1 MSTRKAEAERAH
13 AFVEA
18 EREIY
23 LRHLNRRNADEVLA
37 ALHTWAETIRIRERD
52 RAMVRL
58 GTTDPKMAEVVDD
71 LTRVLSRKILTDATF
86 SVRAS
91 AEDGDLAA
99 AESLVKAIT
108 RGDRIGLEPTGK
120 NK

>member
-1 MSTRKAEAERAH
+1 MSTRKAEADRAH

-18 EREIY
+18 ELEIF
-23 LRHLNRRNADEVLA
+23 LRNLNRHAADDVLA
-37 ALHTWAETIRIRERD
+37 SLHMWAETIRIRERD
-52 RAMVRL
+52 RAMVRI
-58 GTTDPKMAEVVDD
+58 GTMDPKMAEIVDD

-91 AEDGDLAA
+91 AEEGDLAA

-108 RGDRIGLEPTGK
+108 RGDRIGIDPSGK
-120 NK
+120 N